1 MPTYSIVQ
9 NIINSLSGSGLNS
22 FNYNNTLSNALSNYL
37 AGLNINTNQNNIPC
51 VGDSILESL
60 YPKDSLLTQFNVGY
74 NILST
79 DCIDSNLF
87 LYQLLQLSE
96 NKYQNSDIVTGGIGY
111 PTNVD
116 TNTGTFIDFLGQA
129 FNINT
134 NLFSINF
141 KSPLDEEAN
150 KARFFQFQERVKFN
164 TISETFGQL
173 NLNPLSLIT
182 GNPIIQKDY
191 RITKFNTAVGNLT
204 DALSEVFGFKLPVSP
219 IPGSRDNA
227 NDRRI
232 LFSQPFNT
240 DNGNFQYTSLGLLD
254 YTTDATKSLLFRLI
268 DENKYKPKT
277 SLESENKN
285 YLSTDTETDNF
296 GLGYFDDNFNDNYVK
311 DQNGVFST
319 NDFSII
325 PESGDLNSFVISL
338 AVNNANITGNKS
350 NKFTWEKSNNTSNP
364 FNERSILHKTQQ
376 LINNQS
382 TLENSDNPTQNPIGR
397 KNDKTFP
404 NSSRV
409 KTLSGGTYC
418 RNWSPKKQYR
428 TYGDTIRNSELFS
441 YTDNS
446 LSDFSV
452 LEKSGMPKITP
463 YATITDN
470 SITEKINTQKATQK
484 YMFSIENLAWKDNT
498 INLPECEKGVN
509 KGRIMWFPPYD
520 INFSES
526 SSVQYD
532 KTQFIGRPEPI
543 YTYNTSERTGTLK
556 FKLIVDHSAYAHHLS
571 RKQSEEEL
579 WRHYLGCEDLKLS
592 VLSEIY
598 SEVEKSKLENLRNT
612 QKPKPVS
619 LPEPAKPPFEK
630 LTFYF
635 PDSVGEFNL
644 GYQEAIGSN
653 PIYSEFNN
661 TEDFAT
667 QPKVDQLVNFLLTQD
682 GKQYKIKI
690 TGFASARKF
699 NPNTPNSNFKDNQGI
714 SKFRAENIKQ
724 YIYLALRADEE
735 GKDGVDVP
743 ISTPDNSKF
752 KTEGDLK
759 DEKNRWD
766 VSGKGVATGNNDP
779 VDNPIENPT
788 AVRNRRTE
796 VVLEY
801 NPKLLTD
808 IINKEEINQ
817 NTEQGLTLDERIK
830 EQEKIVKSKANYFDE
845 CNYFDALSKKDSFIY
860 QEMKEKLRY
869 FTPAFHSMTPQ
880 GFNKRLT
887 FLQQCTRPGPSVNK
901 TDSFNAA
908 FGRPPVCVLRIGDF
922 YNTKIIVNSVN
933 FTYEPLVW
941 DLNPEG
947 NGVQPMICNVDISF
961 NFIGGSSIQEPINKL
976 QNALSE
982 NFYAN
987 TSFYSEKSYSSNNE
1001 TRKEE
1006 EKEKE
1011 KAKEEN
1017 KPETV
1022 TQE

>member
-1 MPTYSIVQ
+1 
-9 NIINSLSGSGLNS
+9 
-22 FNYNNTLSNALSNYL
+22 
-37 AGLNINTNQNNIPC
+37 
-51 VGDSILESL
+51 
-60 YPKDSLLTQFNVGY
+60 
-74 NILST
+74 
-79 DCIDSNLF
+79 
-87 LYQLLQLSE
+87 
-96 NKYQNSDIVTGGIGY
+96 
-111 PTNVD
+111 
-116 TNTGTFIDFLGQA
+116 
-129 FNINT
+129 
-134 NLFSINF
+134 
-141 KSPLDEEAN
+141 
-150 KARFFQFQERVKFN
+150 
-164 TISETFGQL
+164 
-173 NLNPLSLIT
+173 
-182 GNPIIQKDY
+182 
-191 RITKFNTAVGNLT
+191 
-204 DALSEVFGFKLPVSP
+204 
-219 IPGSRDNA
+219 
-227 NDRRI
+227 
-232 LFSQPFNT
+232 
-240 DNGNFQYTSLGLLD
+240 
-254 YTTDATKSLLFRLI
+254 
-268 DENKYKPKT
+268 
-277 SLESENKN
+277 
-285 YLSTDTETDNF
+285 
-296 GLGYFDDNFNDNYVK
+296 
-311 DQNGVFST
+311 
-319 NDFSII
+319 
-325 PESGDLNSFVISL
+325 
-338 AVNNANITGNKS
+338 
-350 NKFTWEKSNNTSNP
+350 
-364 FNERSILHKTQQ
+364 
-376 LINNQS
+376 
-382 TLENSDNPTQNPIGR
+382 
-397 KNDKTFP
+397 
-404 NSSRV
+404 
-409 KTLSGGTYC
+409 
-418 RNWSPKKQYR
+418 
-428 TYGDTIRNSELFS
+428 
-441 YTDNS
+441 
-446 LSDFSV
+446 
-452 LEKSGMPKITP
+452 
-463 YATITDN
+463 
-470 SITEKINTQKATQK
+470 
-484 YMFSIENLAWKDNT
+484 MFSIENLAWKDNT
-498 INLPECEKGVN
+498 IDLPDCEKGVN

-520 INFSES
+520 INFTES
-526 SSVQYD
+526 SSAQYD

-635 PDSVGEFNL
+635 KDSVGEFNL
-644 GYQEAIGSN
+644 GYQEDIGSN
-653 PIYSEFNN
+653 GIYSEFNN

-667 QPKVDQLVNFLLTQD
+667 QAKVDQLVNFLLTQD

-699 NPNTPNSNFKDNQGI
+699 DPNTPNSNFKDNQGI

-759 DEKNRWD
+759 DEKKRWD

-788 AVRNRRTE
+788 AVRNRRAE

-808 IINKEEINQ
+808 IIKTEELNQ

-901 TDSFNAA
+901 RDSFNAA